1 MGIAAGTITNTTKVT
16 IVDVSAAKW
25 SKEIDKLLELEKR
38 KMQKIVKLLLLGAG
52 ESGKSTIVKQMRI
65 IHNIA
70 FSDCERMA
78 YKLIIHSN
86 IIQSVRAIV
95 CAMKLLGI
103 EFHDLGRE
111 KDAKFCLDHASLIDC
126 GAAELTTEMALAIS
140 RMWQDRG
147 FFNCFNRSSE
157 YQLNDSAAYFFDA
170 IFRVSDSEYIPT
182 DHDIVRARLKTT
194 GVVETRFQYKGT
206 PFRLVDVGGQ
216 RTERRK
222 WIHCF
227 DDVTAVLFIVA
238 LSEYNLTLRED
249 NITNRIEE
257 SKVLFNSVC
266 NSAWFRSRPVII
278 FLNKTDIFAEKI
290 KRIPLTVCFPEYK
303 GLHDQ
308 YESRDFICKQ
318 FLKLNGNKKR
328 QLYHHYTNATDKRN
342 VEFVFDASMDVIM
355 KGNLQTIGMM

>member
-16 IVDVSAAKW
+16 IVDVSATKW
-25 SKEIDKLLELEKR
+25 SRELDRMLEMEKR
-38 KMQKIVKLLLLGAG
+38 TNQKIVKLLLLGAG

-65 IHNIA
+65 IHNIG
-70 FSDCERMA
+70 FSDCERMT
-78 YKLIIHSN
+78 YKLIVFSN
-86 IIQSVRAIV
+86 VMQSLRAILGGMEKLG
-95 CAMKLLGI
+95 MK
-103 EFHDLGRE
+103 FQDCDRE
-111 KDAKFCLDHASLIDC
+111 ADAKFCLDHASLVDC
-126 GAAELTTEMALAIS
+126 GALDLSVDMAHAIN
-140 RMWQDRG
+140 RMWRDRG
-147 FFNCFNRSSE
+147 FYHCFNRSSE
-157 YQLNDSAAYFFDA
+157 FQLNDSTSYFFNE
-170 IFRVSDSEYIPT
+170 IFRISDPEYTPT

-194 GVVETRFQYKGT
+194 GVAETRFKYKNT

-227 DDVTAVLFIVA
+227 DDVTALLFIIA
-238 LSEYNLTLRED
+238 LSEYDLTLRED
-249 NITNRIEE
+249 NRTNRIEE
-257 SKVLFNSVC
+257 SKVIFNSVC
-266 NSAWFRSRPVII
+266 NSAWFRSRPVIM

-290 KRIPLTVCFPEYK
+290 KRTPLTVCFPEYK

-318 FLKLNGNKKR
+318 FLKLNGNRKR
-328 QLYHHYTNATDKRN
+328 GIYHHYTNATDKRN